1 MNQIPEGEVPSDAPG
16 ASEDPRAFTHG
27 PMTPIGEFA
36 LELQL
41 KKHAELR
48 ECVARVQGRIAV
60 LREAVVLRENEGAR
74 LLAPLYA
81 EMEALRLAWENA
93 SAAYEKQRIANQS
106 ACVELRN
113 EISKLITEMNQPLP
127 GFAYNVKQW
136 QRPSWYTGPDREGDG
151 RWYPH
156 DDGR

>member
-1 MNQIPEGEVPSDAPG
+1 MNQIPEAEVPSDAPG

-27 PMTPIGEFA
+27 PMTPIGELAFER
-36 LELQL
+36 EL
-41 KKHAELR
+41 KNRAELR
-48 ECVARVQGRIAV
+48 ERVGRSQARIAV
-60 LREAVVLRENEGAR
+60 LREAVAIREQEGAR
-74 LLAPLYA
+74 LLAPLY
-81 EMEALRLAWENA
+81 ETMEALRLGWETA

-136 QRPSWYTGPDREGDG
+136 QRPTWYTGPDREGDG